1 MARSEG
7 ATDGGGAS
15 TSYSLLP
22 VKLTGPGGG
31 PAVTRYLYIKQH
43 ASPADGLPKERAL
56 FVAGIPAALQGPPL
70 VELFA
75 RYGEVERAALH
86 GSRVSAVLLYRA
98 AEGLAALLKAAA
110 KRRPLELRL
119 PEPQGPCGL
128 KAWVEEHKALKPGN
142 TELQAAL
149 DEWMEDWEA
158 EEQRKREEAL
168 RAQEDDGWTV
178 VQRHKGRKKNASAA
192 GVVVGGVAGA
202 AAAAQLAAAK
212 QKDPTHSDFYR
223 FQQREQRRSELLDL
237 RSKFEQDK
245 KRIAELRASR
255 KWKPY

>member
-1 MARSEG
+1 MRGLSVRGDARTRAEG
-7 ATDGGGAS
+7 PDGTVCSCHRRWRQWSLLPRRSLLSPPLQGGAS

-22 VKLTGPGGG
+22 VKLTGSGGG
-31 PAVTRYLYIKQH
+31 PAVTRHLYIKQH

-128 KAWVEEHKALKPGN
+128 KG
-142 TELQAAL
+142 
-149 DEWMEDWEA
+149 
-158 EEQRKREEAL
+158 
-168 RAQEDDGWTV
+168 
-178 VQRHKGRKKNASAA
+178 
-192 GVVVGGVAGA
+192 GGVLT
-202 AAAAQLAAAK
+202 QMTPL
-212 QKDPTHSDFYR
+212 S
-223 FQQREQRRSELLDL
+223 
-237 RSKFEQDK
+237 
-245 KRIAELRASR
+245 
-255 KWKPY
+255 